1 MTEVL
6 HSSSPSSSSPSISTP
21 THNGT
26 LFVEEIGGSEVAV
39 CDSEEEIGEGE
50 DEEEEEE
57 DRGKGRNQERDHL
70 SLLALLVTLF
80 RKSFWLACK
89 TDRGGGDLCS
99 GSGMEIGWPTNVRHV
114 AHVTFDRF
122 NGFLGLPVEFEPEV
136 SRRAPSA
143 STTVFGVSTESMQLS
158 FDSRGNSVPTILLL
172 MQRRLYAQGGLQ
184 AEGIFRINA
193 ENSEEEL
200 VREQLNRG
208 IIPDGIDVHCLA
220 GLIKAWF
227 RELPSGVLDTLS
239 PEQVMQ
245 CQSEEDCTALVRL
258 LPQTEAA
265 LLDWAVNLMADVV
278 QGEHLNKMN
287 SRNIAMVFAPN
298 MTQMAD
304 PLTALMYAVQVMN
317 FLRTLIEKTLK
328 DREDSLVEPDSVSN
342 LDRPD
347 EYGHQS
353 PPQFPLENSNESN
366 EPTEQVFT
374 VDEPDSASV
383 SESNRVDNIT
393 DDEYLSYATSS
404 EESDDS
410 VSCGTPIHVNTKS
423 REACVRKSP
432 NLEEDTPRIGQSS
445 DSNKTHDVLK
455 IDLEPTAVQ
464 SLGNDSKSKGISN
477 LIRINSMTERTEAW
491 R

>member
-6 HSSSPSSSSPSISTP
+6 HSSSPSPSSPSISTP

-26 LFVEEIGGSEVAV
+26 LFVEEIGGSEIAV

-50 DEEEEEE
+50 EEEGEEGE
-57 DRGKGRNQERDHL
+57 KGRNQERDHL

-99 GSGMEIGWPTNVRHV
+99 GRGMEIGWPTNVRHV

-265 LLDWAVNLMADVV
+265 LLDWAINLMADVV
-278 QGEHLNKMN
+278 LEEHRNKMN
-287 SRNIAMVFAPN
+287 SRNVAMVFAPN

-328 DREDSLVEPDSVSN
+328 DREDSLVEPDSASN

-353 PPQFPLENSNESN
+353 PPQFSLENSNESN
-366 EPTEQVFT
+366 ELTEQVFT
-374 VDEPDSASV
+374 VEEPDSASA

-410 VSCGTPIHVNTKS
+410 VSCETPIHVNTKA
-423 REACVRKSP
+423 RKACVTKTP
-432 NLEEDTPRIGQSS
+432 NLEEVTQRIGQSS
-445 DSNKTHDVLK
+445 DSNQTKDVVKL
-455 IDLEPTAVQ
+455 DLESTVVQ

>member
-1 MTEVL
+1 
-6 HSSSPSSSSPSISTP
+6 
-21 THNGT
+21 
-26 LFVEEIGGSEVAV
+26 
-39 CDSEEEIGEGE
+39 
-50 DEEEEEE
+50 
-57 DRGKGRNQERDHL
+57 
-70 SLLALLVTLF
+70 
-80 RKSFWLACK
+80 
-89 TDRGGGDLCS
+89 
-99 GSGMEIGWPTNVRHV
+99 
-114 AHVTFDRF
+114 
-122 NGFLGLPVEFEPEV
+122 
-136 SRRAPSA
+136 
-143 STTVFGVSTESMQLS
+143 
-158 FDSRGNSVPTILLL
+158 
-172 MQRRLYAQGGLQ
+172 
-184 AEGIFRINA
+184 
-193 ENSEEEL
+193 
-200 VREQLNRG
+200 
-208 IIPDGIDVHCLA
+208 
-220 GLIKAWF
+220 
-227 RELPSGVLDTLS
+227 
-239 PEQVMQ
+239 
-245 CQSEEDCTALVRL
+245 
-258 LPQTEAA
+258 
-265 LLDWAVNLMADVV
+265 
-278 QGEHLNKMN
+278 
-287 SRNIAMVFAPN
+287 
-298 MTQMAD
+298 MAD

-328 DREDSLVEPDSVSN
+328 NREDSLVEPDSVSN

>member
-1 MTEVL
+1 
-6 HSSSPSSSSPSISTP
+6 
-21 THNGT
+21 
-26 LFVEEIGGSEVAV
+26 
-39 CDSEEEIGEGE
+39 
-50 DEEEEEE
+50 
-57 DRGKGRNQERDHL
+57 
-70 SLLALLVTLF
+70 
-80 RKSFWLACK
+80 
-89 TDRGGGDLCS
+89 
-99 GSGMEIGWPTNVRHV
+99 MEIGWPTNVRHV

-265 LLDWAVNLMADVV
+265 LLDWAINLMADVV
-278 QGEHLNKMN
+278 LEEHRNKMN
-287 SRNIAMVFAPN
+287 SRNVAMVFAPN

-328 DREDSLVEPDSVSN
+328 DREDSLVEPDSASN

-353 PPQFPLENSNESN
+353 PPQFSLENSDESN
-366 EPTEQVFT
+366 ELTEQVFT
-374 VDEPDSASV
+374 VEEPDSASA

-410 VSCGTPIHVNTKS
+410 VSCETPIHVNTKA
-423 REACVRKSP
+423 RKACVTKTP
-432 NLEEDTPRIGQSS
+432 NLEEVTQRIGQSS
-445 DSNKTHDVLK
+445 DSNQTKDVVKL
-455 IDLEPTAVQ
+455 DLESTVVQ
-464 SLGNDSKSKGISN
+464 SVGNDSKSKGISN

>member
-6 HSSSPSSSSPSISTP
+6 HSSSPSPSSPSISTP

-26 LFVEEIGGSEVAV
+26 LFVEEIGGSEIAV

-50 DEEEEEE
+50 EEEGEEGE
-57 DRGKGRNQERDHL
+57 KGRNQERDHL

-99 GSGMEIGWPTNVRHV
+99 GRGMEIGWPTNVRHV

-265 LLDWAVNLMADVV
+265 LLDWAINLMADVV
-278 QGEHLNKMN
+278 LEEHRNKMN
-287 SRNIAMVFAPN
+287 SRNVAMVFAPN

-328 DREDSLVEPDSVSN
+328 DREDSLVEPDSASN

-353 PPQFPLENSNESN
+353 PPQFSLENSDESN
-366 EPTEQVFT
+366 ELTEQVFT
-374 VDEPDSASV
+374 VEEPDSASA

-410 VSCGTPIHVNTKS
+410 VSCETPIHVNTKA
-423 REACVRKSP
+423 RKACVTKTP
-432 NLEEDTPRIGQSS
+432 NLEEVTQRIGQSS
-445 DSNKTHDVLK
+445 DSNQTKDVVKL
-455 IDLEPTAVQ
+455 DLESTVVQ

>member
-6 HSSSPSSSSPSISTP
+6 HHSSSSPSSSSPSISTP
-21 THNGT
+21 TTHNGT
-26 LFVEEIGGSEVAV
+26 LYVEEIVGSEVAV
-39 CDSEEEIGEGE
+39 CDSEEEIGG
-50 DEEEEEE
+50 EEEEEE
-57 DRGKGRNQERDHL
+57 GVGEKGRRNQERDHL

-89 TDRGGGDLCS
+89 TNRGGGGG

-172 MQRRLYAQGGLQ
+172 MQRRLYTQGGLR

-208 IIPDGIDVHCLA
+208 IVPDGIDVHCLA

-227 RELPSGVLDTLS
+227 RELPSGVLDSLS

-245 CQSEEDCTALVRL
+245 CQSEEDCSTLVRL
-258 LPQTEAA
+258 LPPTEAA
-265 LLDWAVNLMADVV
+265 LLDWAINLMADVV
-278 QGEHLNKMN
+278 LEEHLNKMN

-353 PPQFPLENSNESN
+353 PPQFSLENSKESH
-366 EPTEQVFT
+366 ELTEQVYT
-374 VDEPDSASV
+374 VEEPDSASV

-393 DDEYLSYATSS
+393 DDEYLSYTTSS
-404 EESDDS
+404 EESDDTA
-410 VSCGTPIHVNTKS
+410 SCETPIHVNTK
-423 REACVRKSP
+423 ARKARVTKSS
-432 NLEEDTPRIGQSS
+432 NLEEDTQKMGQSS
-445 DSNKTHDVLK
+445 DSNQTKDVLK

-464 SLGNDSKSKGISN
+464 SLGNDSKSKVISN
-477 LIRINSMTERTEAW
+477 LCRINSITGRTEAW

>member
-6 HSSSPSSSSPSISTP
+6 HSSSPSPSSPSISTP

-50 DEEEEEE
+50 EEEEEG
-57 DRGKGRNQERDHL
+57 GKGRNQERDHL

-99 GSGMEIGWPTNVRHV
+99 GRGMEIGWPTNVRHV

-265 LLDWAVNLMADVV
+265 LLDWALNLMADVV
-278 QGEHLNKMN
+278 LEEHLNKMN
-287 SRNIAMVFAPN
+287 SRNVAMVFAPN

-353 PPQFPLENSNESN
+353 PPQFSLENSNESN
-366 EPTEQVFT
+366 ELTEQVFT
-374 VDEPDSASV
+374 VEEPDSASA

-410 VSCGTPIHVNTKS
+410 VSCETPIHVNTKA
-423 REACVRKSP
+423 RKACVTRTP
-432 NLEEDTPRIGQSS
+432 NLEEDTQRIGQSS
-445 DSNKTHDVLK
+445 DSNQTKDVLK
-455 IDLEPTAVQ
+455 LDLESTAVQ

>member
-6 HSSSPSSSSPSISTP
+6 HSSPSSSSPSISTQ
-21 THNGT
+21 NGT
-26 LFVEEIGGSEVAV
+26 LYVEEIGGSEIAV
-39 CDSEEEIGEGE
+39 CGDSEEDIGEGE
-50 DEEEEEE
+50 N
-57 DRGKGRNQERDHL
+57 GRDKERDHL

-89 TDRGGGDLCS
+89 TEREGGGDLR
-99 GSGMEIGWPTNVRHV
+99 GMEIGWPTNVRHV

-172 MQRRLYAQGGLQ
+172 MQRRLYVQGGLQ

-200 VREQLNRG
+200 VREQLNQG
-208 IIPDGIDVHCLA
+208 IVPDGIDIHCLA

-245 CQSEEDCTALVRL
+245 CQSEEDCSALMRL
-258 LPQTEAA
+258 LPSTEAA
-265 LLDWAVNLMADVV
+265 LLDWAINLMTDVV
-278 QGEHLNKMN
+278 QEEHLNKMN

-317 FLRTLIEKTLK
+317 FLRTLIEKTLTE
-328 DREDSLVEPDSVSN
+328 REDSRVEPNSVSN

-347 EYGHQS
+347 ENGRQS
-353 PPQFPLENSNESN
+353 PPQFSLETSNESN
-366 EPTEQVFT
+366 ELTEQTYT
-374 VDEPDSASV
+374 VDEPDSARV
-383 SESNRVDNIT
+383 SESNQVDNIT
-393 DDEYLSYATSS
+393 DDEYLSYTTSS
-404 EESDDS
+404 EESDACETL
-410 VSCGTPIHVNTKS
+410 VHVINIKA
-423 REACVRKSP
+423 REAFVTKTSNP
-432 NLEEDTPRIGQSS
+432 EEDTQRMGQSS
-445 DSNKTHDVLK
+445 DSNQTKDVLK
-455 IDLEPTAVQ
+455 IDLE
-464 SLGNDSKSKGISN
+464 SIDSKSKGISN
-477 LIRINSMTERTEAW
+477 LSRINSMTERTEAW